1 MDNGSAAIRGS
12 RFRCD
17 VPVRVG
23 YLPGL
28 ESLFLW
34 AVHIPS
40 TLYRITVIPLL
51 SFLGA
56 AARASISQLPATSAT
71 ASSNTTAAAPL
82 QQQCCHGAWYAILQ
96 ILVVSLTDAC
106 FQLTKADEESVGD
119 EVEVRR
125 EDQDKINKFS
135 RLHQRELI
143 IEEELRNKSKEKEE
157 LDDLSTELELTD
169 EDETVPYKIGDAYF
183 HVLQPQAIEMLEQAS
198 TKIEEDVEGLESK
211 LETIKEEMTQLKV
224 ELYARFGK
232 SINLET

>member
-1 MDNGSAAIRGS
+1 MLS
-12 RFRCD
+12 RRM
-17 VPVRVG
+17 
-23 YLPGL
+23 
-28 ESLFLW
+28 
-34 AVHIPS
+34 
-40 TLYRITVIPLL
+40 
-51 SFLGA
+51 
-56 AARASISQLPATSAT
+56 
-71 ASSNTTAAAPL
+71 
-82 QQQCCHGAWYAILQ
+82 
-96 ILVVSLTDAC
+96 
-106 FQLTKADEESVGD
+106 LTKADEESVGD

-169 EDETVPYKIGDAYF
+169 EDETVPYDFQARLARRADRAMLTFDDRYKIGDAYF

-198 TKIEEDVEGLESK
+198 AKIEEDVEGLESK